1 MNDAYMSTMQALL
14 TFCGIWLLA
23 VGGVVAAMDRRR
35 YRVLAQLG
43 AISLIVAALGLGIAL
58 AFTP

>member
-1 MNDAYMSTMQALL
+1 MQELL

-23 VGGVVAAMDRRR
+23 VGGALAAMDRRR

-43 AISLIVAALGLGIAL
+43 AVSLIVAALGVGIAL
-58 AFTP
+58 ALAP

>member
-1 MNDAYMSTMQALL
+1 MQGLL

-23 VGGVVAAMDRRR
+23 VGCVLAAMDRRR

-43 AISLIVAALGLGIAL
+43 GVSLIVAALGVGIAL
-58 AFTP
+58 AFAP